1 MNSFTG
7 LLGFYLLVLEAMND
21 FRQNLFA
28 NTLLPTS
35 FMRKGEI
42 CMSREISFIFNG
54 NEMKMVIE
62 DHWTLL
68 HLIREELGYTGT
80 KEGCG
85 SGECGAC
92 TVIVD
97 GNAVNSCLYMAAEVD
112 GKELMTIEGL
122 ASSDGRLHPIQQA
135 FVGQGG
141 IQCGFCSPGMI
152 LSAKALLDENPHPNE
167 EEIKDAIAGNICRC
181 TGYVQIIDSIK
192 TVSGSQARQPRVVAY
207 KSEDSDR
214 GE

>member
-1 MNSFTG
+1 
-7 LLGFYLLVLEAMND
+7 
-21 FRQNLFA
+21 
-28 NTLLPTS
+28 
-35 FMRKGEI
+35 
-42 CMSREISFIFNG
+42 MSHEISFTFNG
-54 NEMKMVIE
+54 NPLKMIIE

-97 GNAVNSCLYMAAEVD
+97 DKAVNSCLYLAAEID
-112 GKELMTIEGL
+112 GKRLTTIEGL
-122 ASSDGRLHPIQQA
+122 AAADGTLHPIQKS
-135 FVGQGG
+135 FVEKGG
-141 IQCGFCSPGMI
+141 IQCGFCSP
-152 LSAKALLDENPHPNE
+152 E
-167 EEIKDAIAGNICRC
+167 AIAGNLCRC

-192 TVSGSQARQPRVVAY
+192 AVSGCGEDEPHVVAF
-207 KSEDSDR
+207 KADEKDR

>member
-1 MNSFTG
+1 M
-7 LLGFYLLVLEAMND
+7 A
-21 FRQNLFA
+21 Q
-28 NTLLPTS
+28 
-35 FMRKGEI
+35 
-42 CMSREISFIFNG
+42 EISFLFNG
-54 NEMKMVIE
+54 NQINMTVE

-97 GNAVNSCLYMAAEVD
+97 GVAVNSCLYLAAGIN
-112 GKELMTIEGL
+112 GKELVTIEGL
-122 ASSDGRLHPIQQA
+122 ASEDGTLAPIQDA
-135 FVGQGG
+135 FVEKGG

-152 LSAKALLDENPHPNE
+152 LSAKALLDDNPNANE
-167 EEIKDAIAGNICRC
+167 EEIKDAIAGNLCRC

-192 TVSGSQARQPRVVAY
+192 SVSGYFKDEAPTVVAW
-207 KSEDSDR
+207 KSEEGDR